1 MNGKLNQFVQ
11 SLKNDFRLLL
21 SLSLGV
27 FLFVLFFQ
35 PFPLD
40 QLDFNDRLL
49 FVAGLGA
56 IIFLLMVIVR
66 FLGYL
71 IFRNFESTDQS
82 SGLPVFTGGLIVFL
96 LSSVAFAFYLRYV
109 GSVSITFYIMLKVV
123 LICMAPPVILNQL
136 IAFRHLKEQNDLLHL
151 GNEILPEVEKNEEH
165 NPKQSIRFV
174 SENNNENL
182 ELILSDIAF
191 IKSADNYVE
200 IVHREGDHL
209 KKNLIRN
216 TLRNVEQQLKP
227 YSNFIRC
234 HRICIVNTQYAE
246 KLLRNFNNN
255 WLILKGYSERI
266 PVSRRYILKLK
277 ESI

>member
-49 FVAGLGA
+49 FVSGLGA

-151 GNEILPEVEKNEEH
+151 GNEIHPEVEKNAGQ